1 MNGSRYQS
9 TRVRRLVITLVL
21 AAVTA
26 GCTAYASRP
35 AATAATPAPPPDPPT
50 TAALLQ
56 IATAF
61 NNSYDTGRYG
71 AAYDRWDARS
81 QAIITRADYIQRHTE
96 CPTGPQ
102 TARVESA
109 IPWPGGAWLVYYE
122 IGGAQLRD
130 YWFYQHRRWLFDLIR
145 SNPSS
150 VTLYKMTPQQY
161 IAAQGCA
168 H

>member
-1 MNGSRYQS
+1 M
-9 TRVRRLVITLVL
+9 RRLVIILIL

-26 GCTAYASRP
+26 GCTAQASRT
-35 AATAATPAPPPDPPT
+35 AATAATPAAPPDPNT

-61 NNSYDTGRYG
+61 NNNYDTGRYG

-81 QAIITRADYIQRHTE
+81 QAIITRADYIKRHTE

-109 IPWPGGAWLVYYE
+109 TPGPGGAWLVYYD

-130 YWFYQHRRWLFDLIR
+130 YWFYQHSRWRFDLIL